1 MTPRIQTGIIISI
14 FLSLMLIASP
24 FGIVSLQFASAQA
37 SSDNNNNSNS
47 LNVQDLPIK
56 KVHVGDIDIAYK
68 VFGKGDPILLI
79 PGSNAVMD
87 TWDPTLLR
95 NLSTNHTVIIFDHR
109 GVGNTTAG
117 TKPFSI
123 IQFANDT
130 AGLLDAL
137 NIQKADV
144 LGYSMGSFVAQQLAL
159 LHPEK
164 LNRLILYAASCG
176 GEQAVPESPEVSKI
190 FSDVANNR
198 LQDITKLLSVIF
210 PESWIKSHPNNLAP
224 PQSTEIVPN
233 DTKIQQDNVVK
244 EWFATNWSGVCDQL
258 SKVTTPTLLVAGTED
273 VAVPANN
280 SLIIAQKIPGAWLVP
295 FRDAGHALM
304 YQYPEQLSAVLQTF
318 LDTTTAAQASNAT
331 STGTAAAAA
340 GTNTTTTSS
349 NNTAATP
356 TLNSTST

>member
-1 MTPRIQTGIIISI
+1 MMIRIQTGIIITL
-14 FLSLMLIASP
+14 FSLMLIASP
-24 FGIVSLQFASAQA
+24 FGIVSIQFAFGQA
-37 SSDNNNNSNS
+37 SQVSSDMNNSANS
-47 LNVQDLPIK
+47 LNVQDIPIQK
-56 KVHVGDIDIAYK
+56 INVGDIDIAYK

-87 TWDPTLLR
+87 TWDPTILR
-95 NLSTNHTVIIFDHR
+95 DLSSNHTVIIFDHR

-117 TKPFSI
+117 TKPFSM

-144 LGYSMGSFVAQQLAL
+144 LGYSMGTFVAQQLAL

-164 LNRLILYAASCG
+164 LNRLILSAATCG
-176 GEQAVPESPEVSKI
+176 GEQAIPQSPEVAQI

-198 LQDITKLLSVIF
+198 LQDITKFLSVIF
-210 PESWIKSHPNNLAP
+210 PESWIKSHPNNLAL

-258 SKVTTPTLLVAGTED
+258 SKVTIPTLLVTGTED

-280 SLIIAQKIPGAWLVP
+280 SLIIAQKIPGAWLVQ
-295 FRDAGHALM
+295 FREAGHGLM
-304 YQYPEQLSAVLQTF
+304 YQYPEQLSEVLQTF
-318 LDTTTAAQASNAT
+318 LTTTAAQAINAT
-331 STGTAAAAA
+331 STATGAAT
-340 GTNTTTTSS
+340 GTNTTTTTTT
-349 NNTAATP
+349 TAP